1 MIKSKHLRGTVVA
14 WFLVLLSFASG
25 VRAEISRGSTVD
37 ELLQI
42 LPAESLF
49 CVRVNNLDSTLSSM
63 DQFLAGILPQSSEVS
78 KLVRMQFAKILG
90 SPELN
95 GVNMGGSFALF
106 GVTSAEKPPGPMPSD
121 MFIGALVPI
130 TDYKQFISGNPN
142 VDQPDEKGVSKI
154 TSDGTPTLL
163 VTQLGSYAL
172 FSSENYYDSLLWYKK
187 LMGIGT
193 SASAQAAPLDSAL
206 EAAEAELAMKEPLW
220 VYGNIQQVFKTFG
233 PVIFGKIEEMKI
245 MMEDMESY
253 TQVNIEKL
261 EQTRNEMVDMIS
273 NRKAEIEK
281 IEQQIEKLR
290 EQYSQLQTKMEQM
303 KIRLADMDPNG
314 KVAIDKLKQRI
325 NERKKLSSA
334 LEEQIENIQQ
344 LINQLANMV
353 PNENVT
359 IRILDQQI
367 EKLKKKNELP
377 SDRQAPEAFANVMNM
392 YTAIFETLMKETK
405 SLSLA
410 IRPRPNVCILTF
422 SVSAVP
428 GTEMANMF
436 AADTAIVKENRLL
449 GYLEDGAMM
458 NFAGKMNTPFWKK
471 LNLKSIDLLTAIAGE
486 SITAEDITKMKT
498 LTTDMVSALGG
509 PVVFS
514 FFIDANSKPPFALKY
529 ALEVKDADKFNKVI
543 EEAMEIM
550 NAGGIADFYKSLG
563 FEMGFTIERGVGSYK
578 GVSIDTAKLVMKS
591 TDPNLPQGQM
601 IETMYGDGFEYRWAI
616 VDGLWV
622 CAIGGDVDSAI
633 RKLIDEVK
641 AGVPVQM
648 SAEMKVAL
656 TLLPEAGR
664 ADFMGTYNFLRLF
677 KMVGAMAGAF
687 MPVPM
692 PVAQMD
698 IPTKSNIVFAG
709 KAGNNRMTVDI
720 ALPKEHLIEIIA
732 AFQPLLGKSRE
743 QAKRA
748 VSLNNLKQIALAC
761 IMYADEHEG
770 KFAPDLQQLYPY
782 HRNPKLF
789 ESPLKP
795 KGFDGPSYIF
805 VAGLTL
811 RMRRPQSIITAY
823 ENPAFC
829 SDRICAAFM
838 DGHVEA
844 MKPARFLQGLE
855 ETYKQLGREMPEIKF
870 KSPTRNESLKM
881 RQPMKQPQRSQEAR
895 VITTK
900 ANLRILHM
908 AIMQF
913 KMDTGRFPTE
923 EEGLTALILQP
934 YNCFVDPGGYLNTTK
949 IPKDGWGN
957 DFIYDLFPESGKPFV
972 IISFGADGEEG
983 GESHDTDLFSTD
995 P

>member
-1 MIKSKHLRGTVVA
+1 MIKSKHLRNAAAV
-14 WFLVLLSFASG
+14 WSLVLLSFAAT
-25 VRAEISRGSTVD
+25 VQAEISPRPTGD

-49 CVRVNNLDSTLSSM
+49 CVRLNNFDDTFGM
-63 DQFLAGILPQSSEVS
+63 VDQFLTGVS
-78 KLVRMQFAKILG
+78 PMPMGVSMLVRMQFAKMLG
-90 SPELN
+90 SPESN

-106 GVTSAEKPPGPMPSD
+106 GVTSAGKPPGPKLSD

-130 TDYKQFISGNPN
+130 TDYKQFISSNPN

-253 TQVNIEKL
+253 TQANIEKL
-261 EQTRNEMVDMIS
+261 EQTRNEMVNMLS

-281 IEQQIEKLR
+281 INQNIEKLK
-290 EQYSQLQTKMEQM
+290 EQWNELQAK
-303 KIRLADMDPNG
+303 
-314 KVAIDKLKQRI
+314 IDKLEQKKNRLDKTEPNKRAKIIKHNIDNLKQLKELSNSTQARF
-325 NERKKLSSA
+325 EKL
-334 LEEQIENIQQ
+334 EQVKITLSDMES
-344 LINQLANMV
+344 
-353 PNENVT
+353 NENVT

-367 EKLKKKNELP
+367 EKLKIKKELP
-377 SDRQAPEAFANVMNM
+377 SDRQASETIENAMNM
-392 YTAIFETLMKETK
+392 YAAIFETLMKETK
-405 SLSLA
+405 SLSFT
-410 IRPRPNVCILTF
+410 IRPRPNACNLSF

-436 AADTAIVKENRLL
+436 ATDTSMVKENRLL

-458 NFAGKMNTPFWKK
+458 NFAGKMNTPLWKK

-486 SITAEDITKMKT
+486 AMTAEDITKMKAMA
-498 LTTDMVSALGG
+498 TDMFSALGG

-563 FEMGFTIERGVGSYK
+563 FEMGFTIERGIGSYK
-578 GVSIDTAKLVMKS
+578 GVSIDTAKLVMRS
-591 TDPNLPQGQM
+591 TDPNLLQGQM
-601 IETMYGDGFEYRWAI
+601 VDAMYGDGFEYRWAI
-616 VDGLWV
+616 VDGLWI
-622 CAIGGDVDSAI
+622 CATGGDVDSAI

-641 AGVPVQM
+641 AGGPKQM
-648 SAEMKVAL
+648 AAEMKAAL
-656 TLLPEAGR
+656 ALLPEAGR

-709 KAGNNRMTVDI
+709 KAGNNRMTVHV

-732 AFQPLLGKSRE
+732 AFQPPLDKASSLSKVMES
-743 QAKRA
+743 AKNLSKIGRA
-748 VSLNNLKQIALAC
+748 MLIYANDYDDQYPPNLQELVEKAELSPGC
-761 IMYADEHEG
+761 
-770 KFAPDLQQLYPY
+770 L
-782 HRNPKLF
+782 
-789 ESPLKP
+789 ESPRKP
-795 KGFDGPSYIF
+795 KGFEGPSYIY
-805 VAGLTL
+805 VAGQTTAMHPDNIL
-811 RMRRPQSIITAY
+811 AY

-829 SDRICAAFM
+829 SDKINVLCNDA
-838 DGHVEA
+838 HVSA
-844 MKPARFLQGLE
+844 MKPAEFLEKLQA
-855 ETYKQLGREMPEIKF
+855 TYKRLGREMPEIKF
-870 KSPTRNESLKM
+870 KSPAK
-881 RQPMKQPQRSQEAR
+881 P
-895 VITTK
+895 
-900 ANLRILHM
+900 
-908 AIMQF
+908 
-913 KMDTGRFPTE
+913 
-923 EEGLTALILQP
+923 GL
-934 YNCFVDPGGYLNTTK
+934 
-949 IPKDGWGN
+949 
-957 DFIYDLFPESGKPFV
+957 
-972 IISFGADGEEG
+972 
-983 GESHDTDLFSTD
+983 
-995 P
+995 

>member
-1 MIKSKHLRGTVVA
+1 MIKSKHSRNAVA
-14 WFLVLLSFASG
+14 VWFFVFLSFASG
-25 VRAEISRGSTVD
+25 ARAAISRGSTSD

-49 CVRVNNLDSTLSSM
+49 CVRVNNLDQTLSSM

-78 KLVRMQFAKILG
+78 MLVRMQFAKILG

-95 GVNMGGSFALF
+95 GVNMGGNFALF
-106 GVTSAEKPPGPMPSD
+106 GVTAIGKSPGPKPSD

-130 TDYKQFISGNPN
+130 TDYKQFIEGNPN
-142 VDQPDEKGVSKI
+142 LSPPDANGVSKNI
-154 TSDGTPTLL
+154 SGELSGML
-163 VTQLGSYAL
+163 IKKVGNYAL
-172 FSSENYYDSLLWYKK
+172 IGPSESGTFAATAK
-187 LMGIGT
+187 LISIK
-193 SASAQAAPLDSAL
+193 SAKLESVLDAVEAQRAT
-206 EAAEAELAMKEPLW
+206 KEPLW
-220 VYGNIQQVFKTFG
+220 VYGNIQQASKSFG
-233 PVIFGKIEEMKI
+233 PLLSG
-245 MMEDMESY
+245 
-253 TQVNIEKL
+253 
-261 EQTRNEMVDMIS
+261 
-273 NRKAEIEK
+273 
-281 IEQQIEKLR
+281 
-290 EQYSQLQTKMEQM
+290 QLEQM
-303 KIRLADMDPNG
+303 KMMMKSMESSKQVPMGPSVKIIDMY
-314 KVAIDKLKQRI
+314 I
-325 NERKKLSSA
+325 
-334 LEEQIENIQQ
+334 
-344 LINQLANMV
+344 
-353 PNENVT
+353 
-359 IRILDQQI
+359 
-367 EKLKKKNELP
+367 
-377 SDRQAPEAFANVMNM
+377 
-392 YTAIFETLMKETK
+392 AIFETLMNETK
-405 SLSLA
+405 SFSLTV
-410 IRPRPNVCILTF
+410 RPRPNACNLTF

-436 AADTAIVKENRLL
+436 VTDTSIVKENRLL

-458 NFAGKMNTPFWKK
+458 NFAGKMNTPFWKQ

-486 SITAEDITKMKT
+486 AMTAEDITKMKT
-498 LTTDMVSALGG
+498 MTADWISALDG
-509 PVVFS
+509 PVAFS
-514 FFIDANSKPPFALKY
+514 FFIDANSKPPFAFKY
-529 ALEVKDADKFNKVI
+529 VLEVKDADKFNKVF
-543 EEAMEIM
+543 EEATEMM

-563 FEMGFTIERGVGSYK
+563 IEMGFTIKRGVGSYK
-578 GVSIDTAKLVMKS
+578 GVSIDSAKLVLKS

-601 IETMYGDGFEYRWAI
+601 IDMMYGDGFEYRWAI

-622 CAIGGDVDSAI
+622 SAVGGDLDSAI
-633 RKLIDEVK
+633 RELIDEVK
-641 AGVPVQM
+641 AGGPKQIA
-648 SAEMKVAL
+648 AEMKAAL

-677 KMVGAMAGAF
+677 KMVGAMAGGF

-698 IPTKSNIVFAG
+698 IPTRSNIVFAG
-709 KAGNNRMTVDI
+709 KAGNGRMTVHV
-720 ALPKEHLIEIIA
+720 ALPKEHLTEIVS
-732 AFQPLLGKSRE
+732 AFVQPALGRARE

-761 IMYADEHEG
+761 IMYADEHKG

-782 HRNPKLF
+782 HRNPKIL

-870 KSPTRNESLKM
+870 KDSTKPESLKM
-881 RQPMKQPQRSQEAR
+881 RQPMMQPQRTQESR
-895 VITTK
+895 VIITK
-900 ANLRILHM
+900 ANLRILHS

-923 EEGLTALILQP
+923 EEGLMALIVQP
-934 YNCFVDPGGYLNTTK
+934 ADVKKFWEPGGYLNTTN
-949 IPKDGWGN
+949 ITKDGWGN
-957 DFIYDLFPESGKPFV
+957 DFIYDLYPESGKPFV

-983 GESHDTDLFSTD
+983 GVRHEADLFSTD